1 MALLAG
7 FGGRSDGTSVA
18 SPFPRMT
25 MLKLTDAQRAVL
37 VEAFPAI
44 GHLAV
49 GGLVF
54 GQFLREQP
62 FSMRLAFI
70 GIAIW
75 FVAVA
80 FAVIVAGAERWMNR

>member
-1 MALLAG
+1 
-7 FGGRSDGTSVA
+7 
-18 SPFPRMT
+18 MT
-25 MLKLTDAQRAVL
+25 MIKLPDGQRAVL
-37 VEAFPAI
+37 VQAFPAI

-62 FSMRLAFI
+62 FSVGLAFV